1 MGAVEGGRGV
11 EVGWDFAGPG
21 VGMPAG
27 VGVIGYRDVGGVGLD
42 LRVAGAGVV
51 TVVVA
56 FGAGGVTVDDVEG
69 RRSLGGFV
77 AGLPLEAMRI
87 RAERAECVE
96 VRLSPT
102 RAYSLLGIDPA
113 QLGRGAVAL
122 EELWGPRAL
131 RLREQLASAPTWDE
145 RFALT
150 RSFLAQGDRS
160 PRVPDPEVL
169 AAWERIV
176 ATGGRAKVG
185 ALAES
190 LGWSHKRLWARFE
203 SQIGLTPK
211 RAAMLIRF
219 RSAVDELLAGRPAAD
234 VAMDCGYADQ
244 AHLCRDVS
252 RFAAHTPGA
261 LRAHYLPAIARQR
274 YRAWGRTSPIPV
286 GD

>member
-1 MGAVEGGRGV
+1 MGTVESARGI
-11 EVGWDFAGPG
+11 EAGWEFAGPG
-21 VGMPAG
+21 AGMPPGVGM
-27 VGVIGYRDVGGVGLD
+27 IGYRDVGGVGLD

-51 TVVVA
+51 TVVVG
-56 FGAGGVTVDDVEG
+56 FGAGGVTVDDVAG

-77 AGLPLEAMRI
+77 VGLPLEAMRI

-96 VRLSPT
+96 VRLAPT

-113 QLGRGAVAL
+113 ELGRGAVAL
-122 EELWGPRAL
+122 EDLWGRRAL
-131 RLREQLASAPTWDE
+131 RLRERLASAPTWDE

-160 PRVPDPEVL
+160 PRGPDPEVL

-252 RFAAHTPGA
+252 RFAARTPGA
-261 LRAHYLPAIARQR
+261 LRAQYLPTLARQR

-286 GD
+286 GE